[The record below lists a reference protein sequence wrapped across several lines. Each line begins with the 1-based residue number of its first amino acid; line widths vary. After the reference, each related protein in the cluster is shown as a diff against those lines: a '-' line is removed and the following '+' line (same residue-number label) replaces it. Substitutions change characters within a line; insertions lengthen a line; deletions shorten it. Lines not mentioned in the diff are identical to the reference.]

1 MDDFSAETHP
11 QVFDTITQVVEL
23 VADDKIALATERLT
37 ALVAQFPQ
45 EGFAHA
51 YLAWVLSRAGRHR
64 DAMEHGRAAVQ
75 FAPRSER
82 VSLLFFRVLWSADER
97 QQALEEMRRF
107 VSLEDSA
114 EYAQIILELEQA
126 GL

>member
-51 YLAWVLSRAGRHR
+51 YLAWVSRARDGTGTRWSMGGR
-64 DAMEHGRAAVQ
+64 
-75 FAPRSER
+75 PC
-82 VSLLFFRVLWSADER
+82 SLRRGQSGFRCFSFGCCGVRTSGSR
-97 QQALEEMRRF
+97 H
-107 VSLEDSA
+107 
-114 EYAQIILELEQA
+114 
-126 GL
+126 